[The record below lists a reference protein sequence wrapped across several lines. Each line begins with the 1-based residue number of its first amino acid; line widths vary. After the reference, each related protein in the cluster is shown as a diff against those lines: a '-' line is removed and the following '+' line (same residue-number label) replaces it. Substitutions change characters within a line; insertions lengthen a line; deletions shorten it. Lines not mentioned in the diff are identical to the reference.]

1 MIIKRGW
8 QSAGLKES
16 TLCVI
21 VALAMVKMKFV
32 LKMTFIEEMVH
43 AQTDMMTS
51 DRSNIHLMAFS
62 HHKDQNTEGSSLNI
76 EVTIHYRKNIFDS
89 IQLFL
94 YSAKTIQLC
103 QGAFQTPGPEPP
115 LKCWCFA
122 WVYLCVY
129 SHTET
134 HKACGCILK
143 IAVTHTYTHTA
154 HADTHNNTLTNTHT

>member
-1 MIIKRGW
+1 
-8 QSAGLKES
+8 
-16 TLCVI
+16 
-21 VALAMVKMKFV
+21 
-32 LKMTFIEEMVH
+32 MTFIEEMVH

-103 QGAFQTPGPEPP
+103 QGALQSLHRE
-115 LKCWCFA
+115 
-122 WVYLCVY
+122 
-129 SHTET
+129 
-134 HKACGCILK
+134 
-143 IAVTHTYTHTA
+143 
-154 HADTHNNTLTNTHT
+154 